1 MSTTR
6 LRPPARRTTRSGH
19 GTSPAER
26 GKYLFRIA
34 RGIAERARELAV
46 VETLDNGKP
55 IKESRD
61 VDVPTA
67 SAHFFYHAGWA
78 DKLQHA
84 GYGPNPA
91 SLGVAGQ
98 VIPWNFPLLMAAW
111 KIAPA
116 LAAGNT
122 VVIKPAE
129 TTPLSML
136 VLAEIIADADLPPGV
151 VNILT
156 GAGDIGAALVN
167 HPGIN
172 KVAFTGSTEVGKQI
186 QASLAGTGR
195 KVTLELG
202 GKAANIIFDDAPIDQ
217 AVEGIVNGIFFNQGH
232 VCCAGSRLL
241 VQESVADEVN
251 EKLRA
256 RIATLRL
263 GDPMDKNT
271 DVGAINSAGQLATIR
286 ALSDAGDAEGASR
299 WTSPC
304 PVPDR
309 GFFFPPTV
317 FTQVSQSMRI
327 AREEIFG
334 PVLSVLTFRTPDEAV
349 AKANNT
355 PYGLSAGVWTE
366 KGSRILGMASALR
379 AGVVWANTFNRFD
392 PTAAFGGYQESGF
405 GREGGRSGLAAYLN
419 TDDDDAAAPALVGS
433 VDSDAK
439 SADISASALELS
451 LADAFADA
459 VDVLL
464 ETQSAGPAEAAAL
477 SDVVAKSSADAQGA
491 GRVAARPAPNDEE
504 PAGPVGRVPVAKTYK
519 LFIGGAFPRSES
531 GRTYPATGG
540 PGGSTHANVAQGS
553 RKDARDAVV
562 AARKAFKGWSGST
575 AYNRGQV
582 IYRIAEMLEGRRA
595 QFVEISGRRNPERR
609 RGGRRHRPA
618 GALRRLDRQAGRR
631 LRWRE
636 SRCRAVLLVLHTGA
650 DRRRRRRRP
659 AGRPAARAGLR
670 DRADHH
676 LRQLRGGDR
685 RAGAAAGG
693 RHPGRGAGH
702 LGPAGRRGQHPDRRP
717 GRDRAAPGRA
727 R

>member
-1 MSTTR
+1 MTPTASSTSTH
-6 LRPPARRTTRSGH
+6 LDWDYAPAPESAAIGRIKDRYQMYVGGRFVDGRGDDVKTINPGTEEALASVSTASIADVDDAVAAARTAYEQTWSRISG
-19 GTSPAER
+19 AER

-84 GYGPNPA
+84 GFGSAPRA
-91 SLGVAGQ
+91 LGVAGQ

-129 TTPLSML
+129 TTPLSIL

-151 VNILT
+151 VNIIT

-167 HPGIN
+167 HPGID

-186 QASLAGTGR
+186 QSSLAGTGR
-195 KVTLELG
+195 KITLELG
-202 GKAANIIFDDAPIDQ
+202 GKAANIIFDDAPVDQ

-241 VQESVADEVN
+241 VQESVADEVV
-251 EKLRA
+251 EKLRT
-256 RIATLRL
+256 RVATLRL

-271 DVGAINSAGQLATIR
+271 DVGAINSAAQLATIR
-286 ALSDAGDAEGASR
+286 SLTDAGDAEGASR

-309 GFFFPPTV
+309 GFYFPPTV
-317 FTQVSQSMRI
+317 FTDVSQSMRI

-366 KGSRILGMASALR
+366 KGSRILGMASAMR

-392 PTAAFGGYQESGF
+392 PTAAFGGYKESGF
-405 GREGGRSGLAAYLN
+405 GREGGRSGLSAYLD
-419 TDDDDAAAPALVGS
+419 TDDEFVDESSSTATTVVPRPALG
-433 VDSDAK
+433 AR
-439 SADISASALELS
+439 SADITRQRGDRRGGHR
-451 LADAFADA
+451 DAGRCRA
-459 VDVLL
+459 
-464 ETQSAGPAEAAAL
+464 TGGSG
-477 SDVVAKSSADAQGA
+477 GA
-491 GRVAARPAPNDEE
+491 GR
-504 PAGPVGRVPVAKTYK
+504 
-519 LFIGGAFPRSES
+519 
-531 GRTYPATGG
+531 
-540 PGGSTHANVAQGS
+540 
-553 RKDARDAVV
+553 
-562 AARKAFKGWSGST
+562 
-575 AYNRGQV
+575 
-582 IYRIAEMLEGRRA
+582 
-595 QFVEISGRRNPERR
+595 
-609 RGGRRHRPA
+609 RGG
-618 GALRRLDRQAGRR
+618 G
-631 LRWRE
+631 
-636 SRCRAVLLVLHTGA
+636 
-650 DRRRRRRRP
+650 RRRRRQHRDRRRHNASRP
-659 AGRPAARAGLR
+659 AGRRREDLQAVHRRGIPALRVGSHLPGGGFLRRLRRERRAGLPEGRQGCGLGRAQGFSRLVRR
-670 DRADHH
+670 DGV
-676 LRQLRGGDR
+676 Q
-685 RAGAAAGG
+685 
-693 RHPGRGAGH
+693 PGAGD
-702 LGPAGRRGQHPDRRP
+702 LPDRRNAGGP
-717 GRDRAAPGRA
+717 ARAVRRPA
-727 R
+727 RWRPRRHWCRVRHRR